1 MLEFFASESFMPH
14 GHCFLWDPRILW
26 LHVVSDLGIAF
37 AYFAIPLALIYFVE
51 RRQDFPFKWLLVL
64 FSSFILLCGATHLL
78 GVWVLWNPDYAL
90 EGVVKAL
97 TAIVSI
103 ATFFVTVKL
112 VPQALE
118 LVGPRELAKVNADLQ
133 RNIEEC
139 AKAQGELEQAYA
151 AIEEKVK
158 ERTARLKESREEV
171 GRLNED
177 LERRVA
183 ERTADL
189 ESFSYSVSH
198 DLRTPLRAIEGFSR
212 IVMEE
217 YPDKLDDE
225 GKRLLKI
232 VRENVSRMGNLID
245 DILAFSRAGR
255 RDLSMAPV
263 DMDSLATAV
272 LEELKP
278 LMGARDVR
286 VDLGGL
292 PPAQGDS
299 SMLHQVL
306 TNLIENAVKFTKNK
320 DRAII
325 DISGRTGDN
334 ENVYCIRDNGAG
346 FDMRYSDRLFGVFQR
361 LHGADE
367 FEGAGIGL
375 AIIKRIV
382 SRHRGRVWAEGKPDE
397 GATFYFALPAR
408 KEDEGHA

>member
-1 MLEFFASESFMPH
+1 MLEFFDSDSFMPH

-26 LHVVSDLGIAF
+26 LHAVSDLGIAF

-51 RRQDFPFKWLLVL
+51 RRQDFPFKGLLVL
-64 FSSFILLCGATHLL
+64 YSSFILLCGTTHLL
-78 GVWVLWNPDYAL
+78 GVWVLWYPNYFF
-90 EGVVKAL
+90 EGVVKAI

-112 VPQALE
+112 VPQALQ

-133 RNIEEC
+133 KNIEER

-158 ERTARLKESREEV
+158 ERTASLKESREEV

-255 RDLSMAPV
+255 RDLSMGPV
-263 DMDSLATAV
+263 DMDSLAKAV

-278 LMGARDVR
+278 SMEGRDVQAG
-286 VDLGGL
+286 LGRL
-292 PPAQGDS
+292 PPAQGDAA
-299 SMLHQVL
+299 MLHQVL
-306 TNLIENAVKFTKNK
+306 TNLIENAVKFTTNI

-334 ENVYCIRDNGAG
+334 ENIYCVRDNGAG

-367 FEGAGIGL
+367 FEGTGIGL
-375 AIIKRIV
+375 AIVKRIV
-382 SRHRGRVWAEGKPDE
+382 SRHRGRVWAEGKPGE

-408 KEDEGHA
+408 KEEYGHA